1 MHGSSGAFRAY
12 PSMVVHPCEAA
23 SRLGVASLPP
33 WGPGLERDRGVGA
46 RVGRRANRG
55 ANGNPRQA
63 RAARRRRAKG
73 LGPATADEA
82 QKLRRVDSATPEAA
96 GTGKKRSVAAYRPQS
111 ITVSEAASVVWRS
124 QPQSGGASFRSLVHT
139 VRKRNALCSSL
150 FCHSL
155 WPLAYPILTT
165 IFANPFSH

>member
-55 ANGNPRQA
+55 AKWQ
-63 RAARRRRAKG
+63 
-73 LGPATADEA
+73 
-82 QKLRRVDSATPEAA
+82 STPGA
-96 GTGKKRSVAAYRPQS
+96 
-111 ITVSEAASVVWRS
+111 RS
-124 QPQSGGASFRSLVHT
+124 QAPPG
-139 VRKRNALCSSL
+139 
-150 FCHSL
+150 
-155 WPLAYPILTT
+155 
-165 IFANPFSH
+165 